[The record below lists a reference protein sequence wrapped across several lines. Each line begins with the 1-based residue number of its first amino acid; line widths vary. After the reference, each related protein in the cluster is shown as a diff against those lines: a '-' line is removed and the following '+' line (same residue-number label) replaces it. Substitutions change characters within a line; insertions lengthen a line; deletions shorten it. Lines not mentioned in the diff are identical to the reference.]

1 MPAKFKPSERD
12 YPRDSR
18 GRMLQTVSKV
28 KKWKHHYLK
37 NASQKDLLDAI
48 NSSRTKPK
56 HKAKYRNELV
66 RRGVKLVYQMEDG
79 TQIPRTR
86 QALFDYAKENGG
98 KFQW

>member
-1 MPAKFKPSERD
+1 MPAKFKPSERV
-12 YPRDSR
+12 YAKNSR
-18 GRMLQTVSKV
+18 GARMSTQPRSKNF
-28 KKWKHHYLK
+28 KHYYLK
-37 NASQKDLLDAI
+37 NTSQQELLDAI

-56 HKAKYRNELV
+56 HKAKYRNELI

-86 QALFDYAKENGG
+86 QALLDYARENGG

>member
-37 NASQKDLLDAI
+37 NASQKDLLDDI

-86 QALFDYAKENGG
+86 QALLDYARENGG